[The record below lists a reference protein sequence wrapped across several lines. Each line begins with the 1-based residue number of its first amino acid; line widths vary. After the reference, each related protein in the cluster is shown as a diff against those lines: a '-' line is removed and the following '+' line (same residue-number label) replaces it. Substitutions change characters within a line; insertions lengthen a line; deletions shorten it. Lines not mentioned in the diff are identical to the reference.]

1 VDLFIEELWSP
12 RPKFFDGWLAC
23 HEGRERPQVFGDNR
37 IVHVPTGFVN
47 QAELNEAVAHV
58 AKALDSRE
66 VRDVRF
72 TLGSDA
78 SGEPSIFFGI
88 LLTPY
93 ASHHSRLADVT
104 GRVATVLFDQ
114 LQPYNQWG
122 LQPYFNFTS
131 DQAHF
136 RNPGWM

>member
-1 VDLFIEELWSP
+1 MY
-12 RPKFFDGWLAC
+12 
-23 HEGRERPQVFGDNR
+23 
-37 IVHVPTGFVN
+37 VPTGFVN
-47 QAELNEAVAHV
+47 QAELDDAVSQA

-72 TLGSDA
+72 TLGSDS

-93 ASHHSRLADVT
+93 ASHESRLADVT
-104 GRVATVLFDQ
+104 GRVASVLFDQ
-114 LQPYNQWG
+114 LQPYNHWG

-131 DQAHF
+131 SQAHF

>member
-1 VDLFIEELWSP
+1 M
-12 RPKFFDGWLAC
+12 
-23 HEGRERPQVFGDNR
+23 
-37 IVHVPTGFVN
+37 PTISRGFVHQGQLKN
-47 QAELNEAVAHV
+47 AVANA
-58 AKALDSRE
+58 AKMLNSRE
-66 VRDVRF
+66 VRDVQF
-72 TLGSDA
+72 TLGTDT

-93 ASHHSRLADVT
+93 ASDESRLADVT

-131 DQAHF
+131 DQALYN
-136 RNPGWM
+136 NPDWM

>member
-1 VDLFIEELWSP
+1 MPTQTGVYPSALVPAF
-12 RPKFFDGWLAC
+12 R
-23 HEGRERPQVFGDNR
+23 DNE
-37 IVHVPTGFVN
+37 IVRVRNGSVN
-47 QAELNEAVAHV
+47 QAALENAVAG
-58 AKALDSRE
+58 AAAELDRRE

-72 TLGSDA
+72 TLGSD
-78 SGEPSIFFGI
+78 SDGEPSIFFAV

-114 LQPYNQWG
+114 LQAYNRWG

-131 DQAHF
+131 DPRHF
-136 RNPGWM
+136 HNPGWV